1 LRKSYR
7 KGVLV
12 ASNGVLPSEDE
23 VPSLL
28 PGPESVAWR
37 RSSDARILATAGYA
51 LILQVAHPTVGAGV
65 HEHSNFEADPW
76 GRLLRT
82 LDYTTV
88 MTYGSPELAG
98 PMGRRIHEMHKHIK
112 GTKPDGER
120 YFALEPEAYAWVHAT
135 LAQSIVAGTERFARR
150 MSPVEVDR
158 FYAEW
163 LGVGRLIGVP
173 AGELPERWLDFRAY
187 FDRMIDE
194 RLEDNE
200 TVHTVLR
207 TLAKPTAPPLPM
219 LNDPVWR
226 VARLPMARLGALAT
240 VGLLPPRLRSRL
252 GLQWTRGQELELR
265 ALAALSRSVT
275 PLMPASLRCFGPAY
289 LRWRRDAIERGDV
302 ASRTI
307 DRQPRASWVTTK
319 PA

>member
-1 LRKSYR
+1 
-7 KGVLV
+7 V
-12 ASNGVLPSEDE
+12 ASNGVLPGEDE
-23 VPSLL
+23 VPALV
-28 PGPESVAWR
+28 PGPDSVAWR
-37 RSSDARILATAGYA
+37 RSGDARILATAGYA

-88 MTYGSPELAG
+88 MVYGSAELAG
-98 PMGRRIHEMHKHIK
+98 PMGRRIHDMHKHIK

-135 LAQSIVAGTERFARR
+135 LAQSIVAGSERFARR
-150 MSPVEVDR
+150 MSPEEVER

-173 AGELPERWLDFRAY
+173 VGELPETWSGFRAY

-194 RLEDNE
+194 RLEGNE

-207 TLAKPTAPPLPM
+207 TLAKPIAPPLPM
-219 LNDPVWR
+219 LTDPVWR
-226 VARLPMARLGALAT
+226 VARLPIARLGALAT
-240 VGLLPPRLRSRL
+240 VGLLPPRLRERL
-252 GLQWTRGQELELR
+252 GLRWSAAQALELR
-265 ALAALSRSVT
+265 ALAALSRAAT
-275 PLMPASLRCFGPAY
+275 PLMPASLRCFGPSY
-289 LRWRRDAIERGDV
+289 LRWRREAIDRGDV
-302 ASRTI
+302 AST
-307 DRQPRASWVTTK
+307 P
-319 PA
+319 PAPLGPNAAPAV